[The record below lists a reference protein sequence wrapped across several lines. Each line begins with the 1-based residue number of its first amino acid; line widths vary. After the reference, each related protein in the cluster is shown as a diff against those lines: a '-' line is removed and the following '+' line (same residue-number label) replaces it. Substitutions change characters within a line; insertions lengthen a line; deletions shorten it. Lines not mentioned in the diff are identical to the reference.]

1 MGITIFFMI
10 ISIIV
15 IIATVILVRKN
26 NRLYNYKPQSKKSIK
41 KQKKDIKNI
50 WGIEK
55 IKNNEIFANGKYS
68 IIIELGSIEYRL
80 LNDEEQTLI
89 DNALIKISKT
99 LSFNMQFFSTIVR
112 VDTNKKIE
120 EIRNNI
126 KNQNN
131 EKMKDYGEALIEYLE
146 SIMEEEDLFV
156 RKNYL
161 ILNSYE
167 EKNELKEYYFN
178 TLKVELSKIKITSKL
193 LTDVGIIELL
203 HREFNKNS
211 EESIE
216 SIVRNGGMDFYVEKK
231 EKGTENIIK
240 N

>member
-1 MGITIFFMI
+1 MGITIFFI
-10 ISIIV
+10 ILSIVV
-15 IIATVILVRKN
+15 IAFTAIFVRKN
-26 NRLYNYKPQSKKSIK
+26 NRLYNFKQDTKKTKK
-41 KQKKDIKNI
+41 KQRKNIKNI
-50 WGIEK
+50 WGISL
-55 IKNNEIFANGKYS
+55 IKDDVITADGNNL

-80 LNDEEQTLI
+80 LNDKEQAVI
-89 DNALIKISKT
+89 DSALVKICKT
-99 LSFNMQFFSTIVR
+99 LSYNVQFFSTIVR

-161 ILNSYE
+161 ILSSYE